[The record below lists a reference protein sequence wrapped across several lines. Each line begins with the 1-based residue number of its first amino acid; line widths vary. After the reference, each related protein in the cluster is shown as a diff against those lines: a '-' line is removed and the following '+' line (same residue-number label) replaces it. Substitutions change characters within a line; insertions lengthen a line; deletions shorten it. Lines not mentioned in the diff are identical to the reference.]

1 MDVLAFLFGQDNGQ
15 NMKLVSINT
24 GLILSYRHYFIWL
37 YVFNFPCF
45 SWPVN
50 SKKTVV
56 SFSSKL
62 TTNVQ
67 TLMCVVYS
75 VVGKKRSQCHSLLH
89 YHTTFSKLP
98 IVGTFNYFLN
108 RICTTKSINST
119 EAFITIVHTYI
130 VFYWALTVSSLDFS
144 VHNSH
149 QTRRNRS
156 KGPLSFIKSFNP
168 K

>member
-108 RICTTKSINST
+108 RICTTKLI
-119 EAFITIVHTYI
+119 IPYI
-130 VFYWALTVSSLDFS
+130 LLPM
-144 VHNSH
+144 HM
-149 QTRRNRS
+149 QL
-156 KGPLSFIKSFNP
+156 LSDS
-168 K
+168 